1 MLQQASLR
9 HHPDMPFAALIG
21 GTIAPALLML
31 SPFAVM
37 AASDCADWKP
47 AAKAM
52 KGGKDMP
59 CKRPRLPLM

>member
-1 MLQQASLR
+1 
-9 HHPDMPFAALIG
+9 MPFAALIG

-47 AAKAM
+47 AAKAV
-52 KGGKDMP
+52 KGDKDMP

>member
-1 MLQQASLR
+1 
-9 HHPDMPFAALIG
+9 MPFAALLG

-31 SPFAVM
+31 SPLAVM

-52 KGGKDMP
+52 KGSNIDP
-59 CKRPRLPLM
+59 CKKPRLPLM

>member
-1 MLQQASLR
+1 
-9 HHPDMPFAALIG
+9 MPFAALFG

-31 SPFAVM
+31 SPLAVM

-47 AAKAM
+47 AAKAV
-52 KGGKDMP
+52 KGGTDSP

>member
-1 MLQQASLR
+1 M
-9 HHPDMPFAALIG
+9 HFAALIG

-37 AASDCADWKP
+37 VASDCADWRP
-47 AAKAM
+47 AAKAVQDSQ
-52 KGGKDMP
+52 GQP